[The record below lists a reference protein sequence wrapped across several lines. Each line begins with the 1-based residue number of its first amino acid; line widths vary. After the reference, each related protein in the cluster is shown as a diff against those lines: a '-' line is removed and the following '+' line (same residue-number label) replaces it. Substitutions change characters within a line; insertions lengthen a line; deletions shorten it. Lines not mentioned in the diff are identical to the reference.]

1 MIYIIVCALAD
12 AYHIMQ
18 DEAEELW
25 RVKSAQAPSKRDK
38 ELNIEPRKYARHLA
52 CKIIQDLFD
61 ELQEPGMPHVD
72 IPQSAPESY
81 RLKGAAGQKIK
92 SGEWKDVQKKLGGL
106 LSLIFL
112 RGTKAEQ
119 ADVANALRNRFRQ
132 YNGGGGEK
140 GERTA
145 RKLKTYLNQKQNEEF
160 QRLLEK
166 VRTAFDQ
173 MTDEEKLRLVQLDR
187 MRLGDDE
194 LAA

>member
-1 MIYIIVCALAD
+1 M
-12 AYHIMQ
+12 
-18 DEAEELW
+18 
-25 RVKSAQAPSKRDK
+25 
-38 ELNIEPRKYARHLA
+38 
-52 CKIIQDLFD
+52 
-61 ELQEPGMPHVD
+61 
-72 IPQSAPESY
+72 
-81 RLKGAAGQKIK
+81 
-92 SGEWKDVQKKLGGL
+92 GGL

-173 MTDEEKLRLVQLDR
+173 MTDDEKLRLVQLDR

>member
-1 MIYIIVCALAD
+1 
-12 AYHIMQ
+12 MQ

-25 RVKSAQAPSKRDK
+25 RVKASQSPTKRDK

-61 ELQEPGMPHVD
+61 ELQEPGMPHVN

-81 RLKGAAGQKIK
+81 RLKGAKGEKIK
-92 SGEWKDVQKKLGGL
+92 SKAWNDVQKKLGGL

-119 ADVANALRNRFRQ
+119 ADVANALRNKFRK
-132 YNGGGGEK
+132 YNGGDGEK

-145 RKLKTYLNQKQNEEF
+145 RKLKTYLNQKQNDEF

-173 MTDEEKLRLVQLDR
+173 MTDEEKLRLVQLNR